1 MSKFLS
7 FKANDPQ
14 SEVRKIITD
23 NFSKT
28 TSVPEDKT
36 TPGKLHA
43 LVGVNS
49 PGAQELYHAKDG
61 QDYLSPDT
69 GVMKD
74 NPGDQTIQG
83 SLTVD
88 GLTVSD
94 GGAIIADHLYVYD
107 TNAQGAPSFTVSKN
121 KATVCYGTLEAK
133 NTVVVR
139 NRLTVDGG
147 INSTGQAN
155 NFGNSNFLD
164 INATGTGNIN
174 RVETSSMH
182 CQIGTVDKTLWV
194 GQGFTANSTATING
208 ATTFNNH
215 ITMSNPGDISISY
228 VRPLRTANR
237 APNNGEIAYGT
248 LWGQY

>member
-23 NFSKT
+23 NFSKA

-43 LVGVNS
+43 LIGVAS

-69 GVMKD
+69 GIVKN
-74 NPGDQTIQG
+74 NPGNQVIQG
-83 SLTVD
+83 NLTAN
-88 GLTVSD
+88 GLTISN

-107 TNAQGAPSFTVSKN
+107 TNAEGAPSFIINKN
-121 KATVCYGTLEAK
+121 KSTVCYGTFETK
-133 NTVVVR
+133 DSTIVR
-139 NRLTVDGG
+139 GKLTVDNG
-147 INSTGQAN
+147 ITSTGQIN
-155 NFGNSNFLD
+155 YFGS
-164 INATGTGNIN
+164 INTIDAVVTRN
-174 RVETSSMH
+174 
-182 CQIGTVDKTLWV
+182 
-194 GQGFTANSTATING
+194 ATINNLTSTALQVETGTINKTLTVGQNLISNGTLTIAG
-208 ATTFNNH
+208 AATFNNS
-215 ITMSNPGDISISY
+215 ITMSSPGDISISY
-228 VRPLRTANR
+228 VRPMRTANR
-237 APNNGEIAYGT
+237 APNNGELAYGS

>member
-43 LVGVNS
+43 LVGVDS

-74 NPGDQTIQG
+74 NPGDQIIQG

-121 KATVCYGTLEAK
+121 KAVVCYGSLEVKDAA
-133 NTVVVR
+133 VVR
-139 NRLTVDGG
+139 SRLTVDGG
-147 INSTGQAN
+147 INSTGGTN
-155 NFGNSNFLD
+155 NFGNGHFSYVSVSGQAD
-164 INATGTGNIN
+164 INTVGAT
-174 RVETSSMH
+174 
-182 CQIGTVDKTLWV
+182 TVNCTNATIENTLLV
-194 GQGFTANSTATING
+194 KKGVTANSTLNVKGNA
-208 ATTFNNH
+208 TFNGS